1 MRYHS
6 HNLKSVL
13 LAFVLAFFFGP
24 FGMFYAGAGW
34 GFLAI
39 LLTFLSMFIGCA
51 ISAIVG
57 GGGGW
62 FELADFGPFVLVIG
76 LALGYG
82 MMHLLFLVVSPVVVH
97 YKRQDQLDEL
107 DEFEAKQA
115 RAANRYRPKRRRY
128 SYT

>member
-1 MRYHS
+1 MRHQY

-24 FGMFYAGAGW
+24 FGMFYAGVGW

-39 LLTFLSMFIGCA
+39 LMTFVSMFMGCA
-51 ISAIVG
+51 IAVIFG
-57 GGGGW
+57 GIGGW
-62 FELADFGPFVLVIG
+62 FNLDALGPFILVVG

-82 MMHLLFLVVSPVVVH
+82 MMHLISLVFSPVVVH
-97 YKRQDQLDEL
+97 YNRQDQLDEL
-107 DEFEAKQA
+107 DELEAKHA

>member
-1 MRYHS
+1 MRYHYQ
-6 HNLKSVL
+6 NVKSVF
-13 LAFVLAFFFGP
+13 LAFVFAFFFGP
-24 FGMFYAGAGW
+24 FSMFYAGAGW

-51 ISAIVG
+51 IAVIVG

-62 FELADFGPFVLVIG
+62 FEITDLGPFVLVFG

-82 MMHLLFLVVSPVVVH
+82 MMHLLFLVVSPLVVH

-107 DEFEAKQA
+107 DELEAKQA

>member
-1 MRYHS
+1 MRY

-24 FGMFYAGAGW
+24 FGLFYAGVGW
-34 GFLAI
+34 GFLG
-39 LLTFLSMFIGCA
+39 LLFTFVFMFMGCGLT
-51 ISAIVG
+51 VLFG
-57 GGGGW
+57 GMGGW
-62 FELADFGPFVLVIG
+62 FNLDMIGPFVLVVGIV
-76 LALGYG
+76 LGYG
-82 MMHLLFLVVSPVVVH
+82 MVHLISLIVGPVVVH

-107 DEFEAKQA
+107 DELEAYEA

>member
-1 MRYHS
+1 MRYHY
-6 HNLKSVL
+6 HNVKSVFF
-13 LAFVLAFFFGP
+13 AFVFAFFFGP

-39 LLTFLSMFIGCA
+39 LLTFVSMFMGCA
-51 ISAIVG
+51 ITVIFG
-57 GGGGW
+57 GIGGW
-62 FELADFGPFVLVIG
+62 FDLDDLGPLILLVG
-76 LALGYG
+76 LTFGYG
-82 MMHLLFLVVSPVVVH
+82 MMHLLSLVVSPLVVH

-107 DEFEAKQA
+107 DELEAKQA